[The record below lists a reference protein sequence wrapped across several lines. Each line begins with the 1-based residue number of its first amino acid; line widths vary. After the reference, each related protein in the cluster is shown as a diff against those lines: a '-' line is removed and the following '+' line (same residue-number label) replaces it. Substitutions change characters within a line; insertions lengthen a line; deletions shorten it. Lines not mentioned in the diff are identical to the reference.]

1 MIADSRKN
9 KDEQEVIYK
18 QLIKEKSGKDIK
30 EDLTSNVRFQ
40 GTLLSNKQILDNF
53 YKSIDV
59 KQQIIKNAVIT
70 HSENH
75 QL

>member
-1 MIADSRKN
+1 MIADSRKI

-75 QL
+75 QF